1 MLCRRDQVALAAM
14 FGRIPLS
21 PAILKDLRRRM
32 SGPSRHYHA
41 LPHLAELWLRHRTVA
56 SGRLLTPQA
65 QKLLACAIAFHDAV
79 YEARRTDNEHASA
92 RLWRLRA
99 CMARRLPRTVVAR
112 VARAIEATAQ
122 HTNGDPLEARRD
134 PVARWLLDLDLTPIA
149 APRHR
154 FVQNSSLL
162 RSEFVFVPMQDWRVR
177 NQTFFGSLAARGRL
191 YHSRRIAAVCEAPA
205 RANLARVL
213 RKAAEPA
220 TTRRRVRAR
229 EPGPGSR

>member
-1 MLCRRDQVALAAM
+1 MLCRRDQVLLAAM
-14 FGRIPLS
+14 FRRIPLH

-41 LPHLAELWLRHRTVA
+41 LSHLAELWLRHRSFA

-65 QKLLACAIAFHDAV
+65 EMLLACAIAFHDAV

-92 RLWRLRA
+92 QLWRLRA
-99 CMARRLPRTVVAR
+99 RMARRVPRAVIAR

-122 HTNGDPLEARRD
+122 HTDGEPLEARQD
-134 PVARWLLDLDLTPIA
+134 PLARWLLDLDLTPIA
-149 APRHR
+149 APHYR
-154 FVQNSSLL
+154 FAQNSSLL

-177 NQTFFGSLAARGRL
+177 NRTFFGSLAARGRL

-213 RKAAEPA
+213 RAAAEPA
-220 TTRRRVRAR
+220 TTQ
-229 EPGPGSR
+229 SRSASG